1 MPQQEQSSRVELG
14 QEAPDFNAQDL
25 RGEKVSLKSQIEN
38 QKTLLL
44 FYRGGWCPIC
54 NKQLAGLAQ
63 DYDKFRALNT
73 KIVAVSSDEPQK
85 GEELLKKLRLP
96 YTLLSDPNFEAIDRY
111 SVKTENRDMLSKM
124 KRIKSYAT
132 PSAFIIDE
140 QGIIRYKYV
149 GKDAGDRPKNEEL
162 LEKLKEI

>member
-1 MPQQEQSSRVELG
+1 MAPQEQSGKVEVG
-14 QEAPDFNAQDL
+14 QRAPDFYAQDL
-25 RGEKVSLKSQIEN
+25 EGRLVSLRSLIEN

-63 DYDKFRALNT
+63 DYDKFKDLNT
-73 KIVAVSSDEPQK
+73 KIVAISSDEAQK
-85 GEELLKKLRLP
+85 GQELLKKLRLP

-111 SVKTENRDMLSKM
+111 GVRVGNRDMLAKM

-140 QGIIRYKYV
+140 QGIIRYKHV

-162 LEKLKEI
+162 LEKLREI